1 MERWRGDFD
10 CISGGYKA
18 CRFGVD
24 TRGEAKII
32 GWEGYLFVVEHKHE
46 AKPLGVVK
54 GEDLRVKMDCK
65 SL

>member
-1 MERWRGDFD
+1 MEVIRLAGLEFKIIGW
-10 CISGGYKA
+10 
-18 CRFGVD
+18 
-24 TRGEAKII
+24 EAKII